1 YTKKDLKIGD
11 RVFISTMQRTGIVCE
26 EENGRGDLV
35 VMVMDKKYIINHKR
49 LTLSID
55 REDLYPEN
63 YDMDIIFETKENRK
77 KRKIMSKR
85 HVEGLVIEQSDSTKA
100 KGDKDTKKF

>member
-1 YTKKDLKIGD
+1 
-11 RVFISTMQRTGIVCE
+11 
-26 EENGRGDLV
+26 
-35 VMVMDKKYIINHKR
+35 MVMDKKYIINHKR

-85 HVEGLVIEQSDSTKA
+85 HVEGLVIEQPDSTKA
-100 KGDKDTKKF
+100 KEEKDSK